1 MKVYM
6 VLKLKFALLVYFWKS
21 IPNLFLCVYSTSRG
35 KTIMHI
41 VASQRQRV
49 ATVHWNVF
57 LSFCLPVAFFLFT
70 QTGSTYA
77 CMRTNIEF
85 AKAWTH
91 SQTLTHSIWLSQ
103 LAAFS
108 LLWKT
113 SCLCAPVEMTALSLI
128 SLSTL
133 QTSPNYSHCL
143 LLRWHAHWIIDGRPA
158 PVSLKA
164 LPIGRR
170 RPMDRNMPT
179 HPTPHI
185 ISENVIADIID
196 YKKVYPLI
204 DEINKW
210 PLEFIKWQLLANIL
224 TV

>member
-1 MKVYM
+1 MC
-6 VLKLKFALLVYFWKS
+6 FSA
-21 IPNLFLCVYSTSRG
+21 CTSRG
-35 KTIMHI
+35 KKNHARCCLTDT
-41 VASQRQRV
+41 V
-49 ATVHWNVF
+49 ATVHWDVCH
-57 LSFCLPVAFFLFT
+57 SVSQLPFFLFA

-77 CMRTNIEF
+77 CTRTNTEF
-85 AKAWTH
+85 VNAWTH

-103 LAAFS
+103 LAASS

-113 SCLCAPVEMTALSLI
+113 SCLCAPVEMTGLSLI

-143 LLRWHAHWIIDGRPA
+143 LLRWHAHWIIDGVPA

-164 LPIGRR
+164 SPIGRR
-170 RPMDRNMPT
+170 RPMDRNMST
-179 HPTPHI
+179 HPTLH

-196 YKKVYPLI
+196 SKKVYLLI
-204 DEINKW
+204 NEISK
-210 PLEFIKWQLLANIL
+210 LEFIKWQQLANIL